1 MRKNKVNTS
10 KNTYFWKKIIPH
22 NTDQKTIIHKFTK
35 FQANIFKK
43 KRTNIFVNNDDDNYN

>member
-35 FQANIFKK
+35 FQANIFKNK
-43 KRTNIFVNNDDDNYN
+43 KTLTFNKNIFE